1 MSVNHPC
8 TRSEIAMSTA
18 DFNTQVITEFRD
30 NGGHVGG
37 MFESMPLLLLHHV
50 GAKSGAD
57 RVSPVAYLEDGSRY
71 AIFAS
76 KAGAPE
82 NPAWY
87 HNLMAHPETRIELGG
102 ETIEVIAS
110 EAQGEERDRIYAEQK
125 SRLPQF
131 GDYETKTTRKIPVV
145 LLTPKG

>member
-1 MSVNHPC
+1 MS
-8 TRSEIAMSTA
+8 MA

-30 NGGHVGG
+30 NAGRVGG

-57 RVSPVAYLEDGSRY
+57 RIAPLAYLEDDGRY

-76 KAGAPE
+76 KGGAPE

-87 HNLMAHPETRIELGG
+87 HNVLANPDTTIEVGG
-102 ETIEVIAS
+102 ETIEVIAT
-110 EAQGEERDRIYAEQK
+110 EAEGEERDRIFAAQAA
-125 SRLPQF
+125 RVPQF
-131 GDYETKTTRKIPVV
+131 GDYQEKTARTIPVV

>member
-1 MSVNHPC
+1 MS
-8 TRSEIAMSTA
+8 MA

-30 NGGHVGG
+30 NSGQVGG
-37 MFESMPLLLLHHV
+37 MFEGMPLLLVHHI
-50 GAKSGAD
+50 GAKSGTN
-57 RVSPVAYLEDGSRY
+57 RVSPVAYLEDGGRY

-87 HNLMAHPETRIELGG
+87 HNLMANPDTTIELGD
-102 ETIEVIAS
+102 ETIAVVAS
-110 EAQGEERDRIYAEQK
+110 EAQGEERDRIYNAQAA
-125 SRLPQF
+125 RVPQF
-131 GDYETKTTRKIPVV
+131 GDYEKKTTRKIPVV